1 MGKILV
7 QYDELFKAIV
17 INEKYIKGTE
27 LEHIKLKEKKT
38 TTTKKK
44 PPKKSMD
51 WSMDGSVIIERSN
64 NITDQILDEYVV
76 VPECRTRDLDTP
88 LCTDMII
95 IDTPGF
101 NDQCVTDMQ
110 KFRANVEV
118 LEFFYKQSSLA
129 LFLASPTNL
138 LSISD
143 ALKMVQL
150 TMLDPD
156 TRYVIIN
163 INAYHNRNTIL
174 EQMETKPVKKEE
186 IKQEERNTEIQGL
199 MKTVAVTACMFILY
213 IFDNEQ

>member
-17 INEKYIKGTE
+17 INERFIKGTE
-27 LEHIKLKEKKT
+27 LERIKIKEKKPKI
-38 TTTKKK
+38 KKQ
-44 PPKKSMD
+44 PTPKTMD
-51 WSMDGSVIIERSN
+51 WNMDGSVIIERSN

-76 VPECRTRDLDTP
+76 VPEHRTRDLDTP

-156 TRYVIIN
+156 TR
-163 INAYHNRNTIL
+163 
-174 EQMETKPVKKEE
+174 
-186 IKQEERNTEIQGL
+186 
-199 MKTVAVTACMFILY
+199 
-213 IFDNEQ
+213 